1 MAFDAAYYLQ
11 NNPDVAAEY
20 QRTGKDIGT
29 LDQYA
34 AWHYQKYGQGEGRPG
49 SAPVTEQAA
58 TVNPQVTA
66 MQATANATS
75 LPAGTQ
81 VNPAMIYQDQ
91 SETLTNAG
99 KTVATPTPVTAQN
112 VTAQTAGNV
121 AAKDAATYDATTI
134 GNSTP
139 QTTAAQGTVNPNAIV
154 TAAQGNLSDETKQT
168 YDNAPQ
174 GTVDKNSTVKGQYE
188 DLMNFEAGQIPDWAK
203 GAYTTAN
210 QTMAARGVANS
221 TMAGQAITSALAQA
235 ALPIAAQDAQ
245 TYANMGLKNLDI
257 KAQSTIAKANALAQM
272 DLANLN
278 NRQQA
283 AVVNAQTFLAMD
295 LKNLDNQ
302 QQTNVLNMQARVQ
315 TMLSDQAAQ
324 NAAKQ
329 FNASSQNQMTQFYDN
344 LNANISMF
352 NANAVNSANQFNA
365 EQNNNMAQFNE
376 QVKAATDQFNANMAL
391 QIDQSNVQWRRQIN
405 TANTAT
411 QNAVNQINA
420 QNLLGLTTNA
430 QNNLWQQFR
439 DEADYAFTASEN
451 EKTRA
456 QNLAMAAM
464 ETQANQAMYDQ
475 QAASQW
481 SSTLGNFGMSVLS
494 NLGSIK
500 GLFG

>member
-1 MAFDAAYYLQ
+1 MAFDYAYYLK

-20 QRTGKDIGT
+20 QRTGTSVGT

-34 AWHYQKYGQGEGRPG
+34 AWHYQNYGMGEGRPG
-49 SAPVTEQAA
+49 SAPAEEKKE
-58 TVNPQVTA
+58 VNPQQTA
-66 MQATANATS
+66 MQNTANATS
-75 LPAGTQ
+75 LPTGTQ
-81 VNPAMIYQDQ
+81 V
-91 SETLTNAG
+91 TGTNIQENKNEILDSTG
-99 KTVATPTPVTAQN
+99 KTVSTPTPVTAQN
-112 VTAQTAGNV
+112 VSATTAANV
-121 AAKDAATYDATTI
+121 DAKDAATYDATQI
-134 GNSTP
+134 GNNTP
-139 QTTAAQGTVNPNAIV
+139 QAQAAQGTVNPNALV
-154 TAAQGNLSDETKQT
+154 TAQQGTLSDETKQT

-210 QTMAARGVANS
+210 QAMAARGVANS

-235 ALPIAAQDAQ
+235 ALPIAQQDAQ
-245 TYANMGLKNLDI
+245 TYANMGLKNLDV
-257 KAQSTIAKANALAQM
+257 KAQATLAKANALAQM
-272 DLANLN
+272 DITNLN

-302 QQTNVLNMQARVQ
+302 QQTNVLNMQARLQ
-315 TMLSDQAAQ
+315 SMLSDQAAV

-352 NANAVNSANQFNA
+352 NAQATQQANMFNA

-376 QVKAATDQFNANMAL
+376 QVKAATEQFNANMAL

-411 QNAVNQINA
+411 QNATNQINA

-464 ETQANQAMYDQ
+464 EVAANQAMYDQ
-475 QAASQW
+475 QQATSW
-481 SSTLGNFGMSVLS
+481 SSTLGNFGISALS
-494 NLGSIK
+494 NLGSLK